1 MRLCGCV
8 TVRVYLYGYDIV
20 VGCLYAAVAVCGCVR
35 LCVGCVWGFVA
46 VAAPCAC
53 VYMGVW
59 LCDCVA
65 VRVYLY
71 GYVTV

>member
-1 MRLCGCV
+1 MQLCNCV

-35 LCVGCVWGFVA
+35 LCVWGYVA

-53 VYMGVW
+53 VYMGMW
-59 LCDCVA
+59 LCGCVA